1 MDIENLL
8 ANIALMC
15 FQRIMY
21 NIEMNLQT
29 FFVLKL
35 FVTNFT
41 FKWNL
46 ALPAHVQLFSRVKSK
61 LSFKSIICSFFFTR
75 IYEQIIDLYIIYLV
89 NLGRLCIQ
97 YFSNILLEDCN
108 NSLSK
113 LRQIMS

>member
-1 MDIENLL
+1 MHCMH
-8 ANIALMC
+8 AYYV
-15 FQRIMY
+15 QS
-21 NIEMNLQT
+21 
-29 FFVLKL
+29 
-35 FVTNFT
+35 
-41 FKWNL
+41 
-46 ALPAHVQLFSRVKSK
+46 HVQLFSRVKSK

-75 IYEQIIDLYIIYLV
+75 LYEQIIDLYIIYLV

>member
-1 MDIENLL
+1 MPKKYFITSISDGLYEPSRCN
-8 ANIALMC
+8 
-15 FQRIMY
+15 
-21 NIEMNLQT
+21 
-29 FFVLKL
+29 
-35 FVTNFT
+35 
-41 FKWNL
+41 WNL
-46 ALPAHVQLFSRVKSK
+46 PRATHVQLFSRVKSK

-75 IYEQIIDLYIIYLV
+75 LYEQIIDLYIIYLV

>member
-1 MDIENLL
+1 MSARSILTN
-8 ANIALMC
+8 
-15 FQRIMY
+15 FQKFFD
-21 NIEMNLQT
+21 NLQY
-29 FFVLKL
+29 VLKII
-35 FVTNFT
+35 
-41 FKWNL
+41 L
-46 ALPAHVQLFSRVKSK
+46 AHSNSMNTHLQLFSRVKSK

-75 IYEQIIDLYIIYLV
+75 LYEQIIDLYIIYLV